1 VHEHTLIW
9 EAPPRRRTGR
19 NANAYKMA
27 LTIAK
32 RKGEWANIAQYP
44 RQNAATNRASEIR
57 TGKIEGFA
65 DVGTFE
71 AMVRQTGKD
80 EYSVFVRC
88 TRVKKKAQE
97 DLDRG

>member
-1 VHEHTLIW
+1 MNDHELIW

-19 NANAYKMA
+19 NAKAYKLA
-27 LTIAK
+27 LAIAK

-44 RQNAATNRASEIR
+44 KQNAATNRASEIR
-57 TGKIEGFA
+57 TGKIEGFT

-80 EYSVFVRC
+80 EYSVYVRC

-97 DLDRG
+97 DVGNA